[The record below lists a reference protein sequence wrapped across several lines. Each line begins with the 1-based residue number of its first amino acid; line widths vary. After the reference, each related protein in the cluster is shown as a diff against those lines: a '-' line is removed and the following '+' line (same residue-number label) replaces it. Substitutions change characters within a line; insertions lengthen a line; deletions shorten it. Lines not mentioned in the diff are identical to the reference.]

1 MDLKNEIIEHY
12 LFKNIFETKPTTRQ
26 IVEKLAVF
34 NLKLMD
40 NDRQFCYFFDLIAL
54 NNGYKDFELPPY
66 WSIGRAIYNYK
77 KANNIKAD
85 DLAPK
90 KSALV
95 NDVEVNNPLIGVYRF
110 NINRPSIRQIIE
122 KIAEY
127 DDYALSN
134 DRKLVELFDSIA
146 LNNGYLKDSLP
157 KYWNIIRA
165 AFDYKKELKEVE

>member
-1 MDLKNEIIEHY
+1 MNNLDHQ
-12 LFKNIFETKPTTRQ
+12 LFDKIFETKPTTRQ
-26 IVEKLAVF
+26 IVEKLAIF
-34 NLKLMD
+34 NPSLMD

-54 NNGYKDFELPPY
+54 NNGYKDFDLPPY

-77 KANNIKAD
+77 KDNGIKAEES
-85 DLAPK
+85 APK
-90 KSALV
+90 KSELV
-95 NDVEVNNPLIGVYRF
+95 NDIEINNPLIGVYQF

-134 DRKLVELFDSIA
+134 DRKLVELFDTIA
-146 LNNGYLKDSLP
+146 LNNGYSKNSLP

-165 AFDYKKELKEVE
+165 AFDYKKDNKGD

>member
-1 MDLKNEIIEHY
+1 MNAIDNDMLNN
-12 LFKNIFETKPTTRQ
+12 LFKNMFEAKPSTRQ
-26 IVEKLAVF
+26 IVEHITQF
-34 NLKLMD
+34 NPSLMD
-40 NDRQFCYFFDLIAL
+40 NDRQFCYFFDQIAL
-54 NNGYKDFELPPY
+54 NNGYKNFELPPY

-77 KANNIKAD
+77 KAHNIKAD

-95 NDVEVNNPLIGVYRF
+95 NEVAVNNPLIGVYQF
-110 NINRPSIRQIIE
+110 NINRPSIKQIIE

-146 LNNGYLKDSLP
+146 LNNGYLKNNLP

-165 AFDYKKELKEVE
+165 AFEYKKECKEDK